1 MLHIL
6 HSCYSFCHIGGGF
19 TISSRQQESGKGL
32 TFPFFSGLAASGVS
46 RQTPLFSRLT
56 KCQTKGS
63 IVPFLAPKYE
73 LVDSEALL
81 RRFAKYTLL
90 RMDDECCPCGRTGV
104 LHFSQRIP
112 DTRYSILSETFR
124 FIDTAHLLESET
136 PDLLLPFSKD
146 LTSGRETIVFG
157 R

>member
-1 MLHIL
+1 MRQADVAFSPIDKVSNEGL
-6 HSCYSFCHIGGGF
+6 HSIHARTKIRVGGF
-19 TISSRQQESGKGL
+19 RGI
-32 TFPFFSGLAASGVS
+32 
-46 RQTPLFSRLT
+46 
-56 KCQTKGS
+56 
-63 IVPFLAPKYE
+63 
-73 LVDSEALL
+73 L

-90 RMDDECCPCGRTGV
+90 RMDDECCPCERTGI

-146 LTSGRETIVFG
+146 LTSGHETIVFG

>member
-1 MLHIL
+1 MQISRYFLSRQPL
-6 HSCYSFCHIGGGF
+6 ALGKMQV
-19 TISSRQQESGKGL
+19 SSRTEGLPVPSPCLCTDGPFPLQELL
-32 TFPFFSGLAASGVS
+32 TF
-46 RQTPLFSRLT
+46 
-56 KCQTKGS
+56 CQTKAS
-63 IVPFLAPKYE
+63 TVRILAPKYS

-90 RMDDECCPCGRTGV
+90 QMEGECCPSEQLRSFN
-104 LHFSQRIP
+104 LSSRIP
-112 DTRYSILSETFR
+112 SVRYTILSETFR
-124 FIDTAHLLESET
+124 FVDTAHLLESET

>member
-1 MLHIL
+1 M
-6 HSCYSFCHIGGGF
+6 
-19 TISSRQQESGKGL
+19 
-32 TFPFFSGLAASGVS
+32 
-46 RQTPLFSRLT
+46 
-56 KCQTKGS
+56 
-63 IVPFLAPKYE
+63 LAPKYE

-90 RMDDECCPCGRTGV
+90 RMDDECCPCERTGV

-146 LTSGRETIVFG
+146 LTSGHETIVFG
-157 R
+157 Q